1 MPYQFLDFQFLIFYC
16 VGSQRRTKKIVHH
29 DTVKESK
36 ELKSCIKKFGMQQL
50 QDIDEVNMFKDDNT
64 VIHLKKPQ
72 SKYTGIEIFVGL
84 PKHTN
89 FFFNS
94 PILRQRKPPRCRRKP
109 RDQIAQG
116 HDARY
121 P

>member
-1 MPYQFLDFQFLIFYC
+1 MPNQFLDFQFLIFYC

-72 SKYTGIEIFVGL
+72 SKYTGI
-84 PKHTN
+84 
-89 FFFNS
+89 
-94 PILRQRKPPRCRRKP
+94 
-109 RDQIAQG
+109 
-116 HDARY
+116 
-121 P
+121 

>member
-1 MPYQFLDFQFLIFYC
+1 M
-16 VGSQRRTKKIVHH
+16 
-29 DTVKESK
+29 KESK

-72 SKYTGIEIFVGL
+72 SKYFGIIFLSGYQNTL
-84 PKHTN
+84 T

-94 PILRQRKPPRCRRKP
+94 PILR
-109 RDQIAQG
+109 
-116 HDARY
+116 
-121 P
+121 